1 MAQPDI
7 FLKSMRNKD
16 ALTIHVT
23 RRYLLESNVNK
34 DVGNKLLFSTSRE
47 HFTVQVRDINVM
59 HSCEIK
65 ILIKVSLCLTAF
77 VCYLC
82 ITQII

>member
-34 DVGNKLLFSTSRE
+34 AVGNKLLFSTSRE
-47 HFTVQVRDINVM
+47 YFTVQVRDI
-59 HSCEIK
+59 
-65 ILIKVSLCLTAF
+65 
-77 VCYLC
+77 
-82 ITQII
+82 